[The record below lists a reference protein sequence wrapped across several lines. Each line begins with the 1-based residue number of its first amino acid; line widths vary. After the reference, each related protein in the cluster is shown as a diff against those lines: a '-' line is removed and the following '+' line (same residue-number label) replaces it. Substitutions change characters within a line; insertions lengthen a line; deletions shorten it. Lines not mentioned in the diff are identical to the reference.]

1 MCRLFGLSAGHGQA
15 RAKFWLITA
24 PDSMADEG
32 RRNPDGAGIGWFDG
46 DATPHLQ
53 KQAGPAPQD
62 RDFLSDA
69 ATVTASTMVTHVRD
83 ATAGSRDFRNTHPFL
98 VDGLLVAHNGGFGD
112 LDVVDAHLGD
122 YLHLVQGET
131 DSERYAALIAKEAA
145 AHDGDVA
152 AGIVAAATWLSR
164 NVPMYS
170 LNTVV
175 IKGGRLWAL
184 RYPDER
190 ALHLARRVVHPTT
203 GTPDDGWSGSS
214 AVARHQVAAGAELPI
229 VVVASERID
238 DKDDWRMLQPG
249 ELLAVDEELTITST
263 LAITSP
269 PAHLL
274 HLAGHDPNDEAF

>member
-1 MCRLFGLSAGHGQA
+1 MCRLFGLTAGPGQVH
-15 RAKFWLITA
+15 AKFWLLTA
-24 PDSMADEG
+24 PDSMEHEG
-32 RRNPDGAGIGWFDG
+32 RRNPDGAGIGWFDR

-53 KQAGPAPQD
+53 KQAGPAPEDQ
-62 RDFLSDA
+62 DFLAHA
-69 ATVTASTMVTHVRD
+69 ATVTASTVVTHVRD
-83 ATAGSRDFRNTHPFL
+83 ATAGSRDVRNTHPFL

-112 LDVVDAHLGD
+112 LAAVDAHLGD
-122 YLHLVQGET
+122 YLRFVQGDT
-131 DSERYAALIAKEAA
+131 DSERYGALIAKETA

-152 AGIVAAATWLSR
+152 AGIVAAATWLSQ

-175 IKGGRLWAL
+175 IQEGHLWAL

-190 ALHLARRVVHPTT
+190 ALHLARRVVHPTS
-203 GTPDDGWSGSS
+203 GAPDDGWSGSS
-214 AVARHQVAAGAELPI
+214 AVARHQMVAGEETPI

-238 DKDDWRMLQPG
+238 GQDDWRMLQPG
-249 ELLAVDEELTITST
+249 ELVAVDEHLTITST